1 MGELDKNKEGRQE
14 SWLRQD
20 TVAQLGL
27 QKGVGF
33 TGELEKAMENRAEG
47 RDAGDI
53 CTGTKQKLVSIQ
65 NMKNSH
71 SRSKTR
77 DTTIEIILEHHRMS
91 RDNPPL
97 EWGRDQQEVI
107 SL

>member
-14 SWLRQD
+14 SWLRQE

-33 TGELEKAMENRAEG
+33 IGDLEQAMEHRAEQ

-53 CTGTKQKLVSIQ
+53 CTGTKQKLVSNE
-65 NMKNSH
+65 NMKKSH
-71 SRSKTR
+71 SRSKTQA
-77 DTTIEIILEHHRMS
+77 TTVEIMLEREQHTTEMPR
-91 RDNPPL
+91 
-97 EWGRDQQEVI
+97 Q
-107 SL
+107 SLI